1 MAWLLNGIRPMRPA
15 QIEAK
20 LERILPRVA
29 KPGRYTGGEYNQIVK
44 NWEDVE
50 YKVAL
55 AFPDIYD
62 LGMSNL
68 GLMILYDIVN
78 KHRNLLAER
87 VYSPWTDMEEMMRQ
101 QEIPLFS
108 LETKHAIRDFD
119 MLALSLP
126 YEQLYTNALNLI
138 DLAGMPVRS
147 EERDASYPL
156 VIAGGHACYNPEPM
170 APFIDV
176 FVIGEGEEAILEII
190 SVMRAAA
197 HLDRETQLRY
207 IAQLDG
213 CYVPRFYD
221 VAYHE
226 DGTVAAITPN
236 MPEAPAK
243 VLKTIVPVLPPPVT
257 DFIIP
262 FVETVHNRAPIEIM
276 RGCTRGCRFCHAGM
290 VTRPVRERPV
300 EEVLAAM
307 AQILESTGY
316 EEIALLSLSSSD
328 YTHVLELTEKIG
340 QRFGHLGLNISL
352 PSLRIESVSTQ
363 LMDNLGDSRRG
374 GFTLAPEAATEKMR
388 NTINKYVSHE
398 ELLETAREIYRRD
411 WRTIKLYF
419 MIGHPLEE
427 LEDVQAIAD
436 LAKAVLAEGRK
447 FHGNKANVN
456 VGVST
461 FIPKPHTPFQWEPM
475 DDTDSVYA
483 KLDLLKEA
491 FRGPGLRLRWNDPQE
506 SVFEGFLSRG
516 DRRMAEVVERAWR
529 KGAKFDAWME
539 HFNQEAW
546 HGALEEMG
554 LAPHFYT
561 HRKRR
566 IDEVFPWEHIDVAVT
581 KKFLTQDYLMSQQQE
596 TRVDCRHNCFACGIL
611 PKLRDLR
618 RETEPE
624 AWECPPVPKR
634 KHHKPLEKR
643 APVVESIPLP
653 LVGD

>member
-1 MAWLLNGIRPMRPA
+1 MTPE
-15 QIEAK
+15 QIELA
-20 LERILPRVA
+20 LERILPRMS

-44 NWEDVE
+44 DWDDID

-68 GLMILYDIVN
+68 GLMIFYDIIN

-87 VYSPWTDMEEMMRQ
+87 VYAPWTDMEETMR
-101 QEIPLFS
+101 ERKLPLFS
-108 LETKHAIRDFD
+108 LETKHAVRDFD
-119 MLALSLP
+119 MLAFTLP
-126 YEQLYTNALNLI
+126 YEQLYTNALNML
-138 DLAGMPVRS
+138 DLAGMPIHAAA
-147 EERDASYPL
+147 RDTSYPL

-176 FVIGEGEEAILEII
+176 FVIGEGEEAILQII
-190 SVMRAAA
+190 GVMRAAR

-207 IAQLDG
+207 IAQIEG

-221 VAYHE
+221 VTYH
-226 DGTVAAITPN
+226 DNGAVQAVAPN
-236 MPEAPAK
+236 MPEAPRK
-243 VLKTIVPVLPPPVT
+243 VLKTIVPVMPPPVT

-307 AQILESTGY
+307 EKILESTGF

-328 YTHVLELTEKIG
+328 YTNVLELTEKIG
-340 QRFGHLGLNISL
+340 QRFGRLGLNISL

-363 LMDNLGDSRRG
+363 LMDNLGDTRRG

-388 NTINKYVSHE
+388 NTINKYVAHE
-398 ELLETAREIYRRD
+398 ELLETAREIYRRN

-419 MIGHPLEE
+419 MIGHPMEE
-427 LEDVQAIAD
+427 MEDVQAIID
-436 LAKAVLAEGRK
+436 LSKQVLAEGRK
-447 FHGNKANVN
+447 FHGSKASVN

-475 DDTDSVYA
+475 DPLENVYE
-483 KLDLLKEA
+483 KLALLKREL
-491 FRGPGLRLRWNDPQE
+491 RGQGLRLRWNEPKG
-506 SVFEGFLSRG
+506 SLFEGFLSRG
-516 DRRMAEVVERAWR
+516 DRRMAHVVERAWR
-529 KGAKFDAWME
+529 SGARFDAWAE
-539 HFNQEAW
+539 HYRETAW
-546 HGALEEMG
+546 QDALAAEG
-554 LAPHFYT
+554 LDPYFYT
-561 HRKRR
+561 HRRR
-566 IDEVFPWEHIDVAVT
+566 AIDEVFPWEHIDIAVT
-581 KKFLTQDYLMSQQQE
+581 KKFLTEDYLMSRAQE
-596 TRVDCRHNCFACGIL
+596 TRVDCRHHCFACGIL

-618 RETEPE
+618 RETAVE
-624 AWECPPVPKR
+624 AWECPPVPTR
-634 KHHKPLEKR
+634 RHHQPRREV
-643 APVVESIPLP
+643 APVVEGIALR
-653 LVGD
+653 GNGE

>member
-1 MAWLLNGIRPMRPA
+1 MTPA
-15 QIEAK
+15 QIEQT
-20 LERILPRVA
+20 LTRILPRVS
-29 KPGRYTGGEYNQIVK
+29 KPGRYTGGEYNQVIK
-44 NWEDVE
+44 NWDEID
-50 YKVAL
+50 YKVAF

-87 VYSPWTDMEEMMRQ
+87 VFAPWTDMEAIMRTQ
-101 QEIPLFS
+101 DIPLFS

-119 MLALSLP
+119 MLAISLP

-147 EERDASYPL
+147 IERDASYPL

-190 SVMRAAA
+190 GVMRAAS

-221 VAYHE
+221 VTYHD

-300 EEVLAAM
+300 EEVLTAM
-307 AQILESTGY
+307 EKILEKTGY
-316 EEIALLSLSSSD
+316 EEVALLSLSSSD

-427 LEDVQAIAD
+427 IEDVQAIAD
-436 LAKAVLAEGRK
+436 LARAVLAEGRK
-447 FHGNKANVN
+447 FHGNKASVN

-475 DDTDSVYA
+475 DETDNVYE
-483 KLDLLKEA
+483 KLALLKDA
-491 FRGPGLRLRWNDPQE
+491 FRGAGLRLRWNEPQE

-516 DRRMAEVVERAWR
+516 DRRMADVVELAWR

-539 HFNQEAW
+539 HFAQDAW
-546 HGALEEMG
+546 RDALDEMG
-554 LAPHFYT
+554 LDPHFYT

-618 RETEPE
+618 RETSED

-634 KHHKPLEKR
+634 KHHR
-643 APVVESIPLP
+643 PLP
-653 LVGD
+653 EKVLAVDSGSTADDGQLR

>member
-1 MAWLLNGIRPMRPA
+1 MTPE
-15 QIEAK
+15 QIETQ
-20 LERILPRVA
+20 LERILPRVN

-44 NWEDVE
+44 NWDDVDF
-50 YKVAL
+50 KVAL
-55 AFPDIYD
+55 GFPDIYD
-62 LGMSNL
+62 IGMSNL
-68 GLMILYDIVN
+68 GLMIMYDIIN

-87 VYSPWTDMEEMMRQ
+87 VYCPWSDMEDVLRERD
-101 QEIPLFS
+101 IPLFS
-108 LETKHAIRDFD
+108 LETKHAIREFD
-119 MLALSLP
+119 MLAISLP
-126 YEQLYTNALNLI
+126 YEQLYTNALNMI

-147 EERDASYPL
+147 EDRDASYPL
-156 VIAGGHACYNPEPM
+156 VIAGGHSVYNPEPM

-176 FVIGEGEEAILEII
+176 FVIGEGEEAILKII
-190 SVMRAAA
+190 GVMRAAS

-207 IAQLDG
+207 IAQIEG

-226 DGTVAAITPN
+226 DGTVQAITPT

-243 VLKTIVPVLPPPVT
+243 VMKTIVSVMPPPVT

-300 EEVLAAM
+300 QEVLEAM
-307 AQILESTGY
+307 EKILESTGY

-340 QRFGHLGLNISL
+340 QQFGHLGLNISL

-363 LMDNLGDSRRG
+363 LMDNLGDGRRG

-388 NTINKYVSHE
+388 NTINKYVTHE
-398 ELLETAREIYRRD
+398 ELLDTAREIYRRD

-419 MIGHPLEE
+419 MIGHPMEE
-427 LEDVQAIAD
+427 LEDVQAIID
-436 LAKAVLAEGRK
+436 LSKAVLAEGRK
-447 FHGNKANVN
+447 FHGNKASVN

-475 DDTDSVYA
+475 DELDKVYA
-483 KLDLLKEA
+483 KLDLLKKEI
-491 FRGPGLRLRWNDPQE
+491 RGAGLRLRWNNPKE

-516 DRRMAEVVERAWR
+516 DRRMASVVELAWR

-539 HFNQEAW
+539 HYDETAWQEAL
-546 HGALEEMG
+546 AEIG
-554 LAPHFYT
+554 LDPTFYT

-566 IDEVFPWEHIDVAVT
+566 IDEIFPWEHIDVAVT
-581 KKFLTQDYLMSQQQE
+581 KKFLTQDYLMSQEQE

-611 PKLRDLR
+611 PKLNDLR
-618 RETEPE
+618 RET
-624 AWECPPVPKR
+624 AVSDWECPPVK
-634 KHHKPLEKR
+634 KR
-643 APVVESIPLP
+643 AHHRTPEPKIPTVEGIPLRV
-653 LVGD
+653 LN

>member
-1 MAWLLNGIRPMRPA
+1 MTPE
-15 QIEAK
+15 QIK
-20 LERILPRVA
+20 TTLERILPRVA
-29 KPGRYTGGEYNQIVK
+29 KPGRYTGGEYNEVVK
-44 NWEDVE
+44 NWDDIDF
-50 YKVAL
+50 KVAM

-68 GLMILYDIVN
+68 GTMIMYDMIN

-87 VYSPWTDMEEMMRQ
+87 VYCPWDDMEDIMRER
-101 QEIPLFS
+101 EIPLFS

-119 MLALSLP
+119 MLAISLP

-138 DLAGMPVRS
+138 DLAGMPIRS
-147 EERDASYPL
+147 EERNASYPL
-156 VIAGGHACYNPEPM
+156 VIAGGHSCYNPEPM

-176 FVIGEGEEAILEII
+176 FVIGEGEEAILKII
-190 SVMRAAA
+190 GVMRAAA

-207 IAQLDG
+207 VAQIEG

-221 VAYHE
+221 VAYHD
-226 DGTVAAITPN
+226 DGSVKAITAN

-243 VLKTIVPVLPPPVT
+243 VMKTITATMPPPVT

-276 RGCTRGCRFCHAGM
+276 RGCTRGCRFCHAGI

-300 EEVLAAM
+300 EEVLTAM
-307 AQILESTGY
+307 EEILEKTGY

-328 YTHVLELTEKIG
+328 YTNVLELTKKIG
-340 QRFGHLGLNISL
+340 ERFGHLGLNISL

-388 NTINKYVSHE
+388 NTINKYVTHE
-398 ELLETAREIYRRD
+398 ELLETAHEIYSRD

-419 MIGHPLEE
+419 MIGHPMET

-436 LAKAVLAEGRK
+436 LCKQVLAEGRK
-447 FHGNKANVN
+447 IHGKKASVN

-475 DDTDSVYA
+475 DQLENVYE
-483 KLDLLKEA
+483 KLNLLRDQI
-491 FRGPGLRLRWNDPQE
+491 RGAGLRLRWNNPKE
-506 SVFEGFLSRG
+506 SIFEGYLSRG
-516 DRRMAEVVERAWR
+516 DRRMANVVELAWQ

-539 HFNQEAW
+539 HFKEDAWQEAM
-546 HGALEEMG
+546 AEIG
-554 LAPHFYT
+554 LDPEFFTY
-561 HRKRR
+561 RKRS

-581 KKFLTQDYLMSQQQE
+581 KKFLTQDYLMSQEQE
-596 TRVDCRHNCFACGIL
+596 TRIDCRHQCFACGIL
-611 PKLRDLR
+611 PKLKDLR
-618 RETEPE
+618 RETEAD
-624 AWECPPVPKR
+624 AWECPPVKKRPNHKTPK
-634 KHHKPLEKR
+634 
-643 APVVESIPLP
+643 PVIPSVEGIPLN
-653 LVGD
+653 VIN